1 MVVIY
6 NYEDDPV
13 ERRTGGVRLHVPA
26 LRVRLGDTPIDARA
40 AKEMSEVRELRV
52 EQEAKVPMEEDGV
65 KERGKDV
72 EP

>member
-1 MVVIY
+1 
-6 NYEDDPV
+6 
-13 ERRTGGVRLHVPA
+13 VPA
-26 LRVRLGDTPIDARA
+26 LWVRLGDTPIDTRA

-65 KERGKDV
+65 KKRGKDV